1 VAVCQD
7 NEVPYVSYRGSL
19 DRLNTDE
26 YEVMKTHAALG
37 ARLLSDSEAPVMK
50 MAMVIAET
58 HHERWDGT
66 GYPAKLSGKEIPLVG
81 RIVAV
86 ADVFDALTH
95 DRPYKSAWPVDQAL
109 AEIERGDGTQFDPA
123 VVAALLP
130 SHADADAENILPAR
144 GVGDP
149 QDYPTGVGS

>member
-1 VAVCQD
+1 
-7 NEVPYVSYRGSL
+7 
-19 DRLNTDE
+19 
-26 YEVMKTHAALG
+26 
-37 ARLLSDSEAPVMK
+37 LLSDSEAPVIK

-66 GYPAKLSGKEIPLVG
+66 GYPAKLSGEEIPLVG

-123 VVAALLP
+123 VVAALVP
-130 SHADADAENILPAR
+130 IHADADAGDAR
-144 GVGDP
+144 GLGGP
-149 QDYPTGVGS
+149 QHPVSRSVHSRNTPAGRAAG